1 MSNPDDWLNA
11 DVDADRI
18 ENELGIPEARPGK
31 GGLLGAVVMPAII
44 VGIALIAG
52 LWFIIEKFQLLG

>member
-1 MSNPDDWLNA
+1 MSNPDDWLDA

-18 ENELGIPEARPGK
+18 ENELGIPEARPEK